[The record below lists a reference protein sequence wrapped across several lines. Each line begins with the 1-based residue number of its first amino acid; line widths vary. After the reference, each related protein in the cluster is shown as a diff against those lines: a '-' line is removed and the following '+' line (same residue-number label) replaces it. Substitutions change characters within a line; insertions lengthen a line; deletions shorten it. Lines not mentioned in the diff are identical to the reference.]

1 MRGQIESLL
10 ERGIAAARAGEDR
23 RARDNLITVI
33 ELDQRNEQ
41 AWLWLSSVV
50 ESTADKIVCLE
61 NVLFINPNNAHATAG
76 LRKLRQQPTDE
87 AASRSMFPRLGSPQ
101 ESGKKAR
108 KTAAGAPVVV
118 TERVCPRCGFR
129 NPGWAYLCDRCGAD
143 LQPFDV
149 REAIGRGST
158 PRGRSFITLV
168 EAWLAAFI
176 MHRQWAFLPE
186 LELASWGRSLAA
198 LVMAA
203 FFAVAWRAFTT
214 VVLQLWISG
223 SGLGG
228 SIIARALSYASETM
242 RLALLLALAD
252 LPIALLTWSGARLAG
267 GRQRFKTHAHL
278 TTVAFSAWI
287 VLIALVASLLTL
299 APHVVGNGR
308 LLTEAGPIVLGAV
321 AGLMGIVWLT
331 QVVRT
336 AHRLPPASALLI
348 ALMVMA
354 VSSVV
359 LLGLLGLGLLHVS
372 IIPYTQPVR

>member
-33 ELDQRNEQ
+33 ELDQRNEK

-61 NVLFINPNNAHATAG
+61 NVLVINPDNTHAAAG
-76 LRKLRQQPTDE
+76 LQKLHQQPIDE
-87 AASRSMFPRLGSPQ
+87 TALRSTLPRLGSPQ
-101 ESGKKAR
+101 EPGKRAR
-108 KTAAGAPVVV
+108 KTAAGAPASV

-143 LQPFDV
+143 LQPVDV

-158 PRGRSFITLV
+158 PRGRSFVTLV

-186 LELASWGRSLAA
+186 VELASWRRSLAA

-214 VVLQLWISG
+214 VLLQLWAAG
-223 SGLGG
+223 GGLGG
-228 SIIARALSYASETM
+228 SIAARALRCASETL
-242 RLALLLALAD
+242 RLAPLLALAG
-252 LPIALLTWSGARLAG
+252 LPIALLTWVGARLAG
-267 GRQRFKTHAHL
+267 GRQRFKIHAHL
-278 TTVAFSAWI
+278 TTVAFSAWV
-287 VLIALVASLLTL
+287 VLIALLASLLTL
-299 APHVVGNGR
+299 APHVVDDGR
-308 LLTEAGPIVLGAV
+308 LLTEAGPILLGGV
-321 AGLMGIVWLT
+321 AGPMGIVWLT

-348 ALMVMA
+348 ALVVA
-354 VSSVV
+354 ALGSV
-359 LLGLLGLGLLHVS
+359 LLLGLGVLHVS
-372 IIPYTQPVR
+372 IIPYTQPLR